1 LKLVDPTIKLI
12 SCGKEGIDD
21 WDLVVLKECIEVIDF
36 HSLHLYTRGPAHE
49 VCQTDLISRSNTL
62 THMHA
67 KVNVMTPAI
76 AEKGIS
82 ITRSFIDIA
91 RIHKKVSHEVGIC
104 FDEW

>member
-1 LKLVDPTIKLI
+1 M
-12 SCGKEGIDD
+12 
-21 WDLVVLKECIEVIDF
+21 LKECIEVIDF

-49 VCQTDLISRSNTL
+49 VCRTYFIPLSSIL
-62 THMHA
+62 THFHA
-67 KVNVMTPAI
+67 KANVMTPAI